1 MEERQ
6 KKKERQD
13 VVKEPVIYQNM
24 LPQEILK
31 QLTPEVR
38 RQFFIWD
45 EIFKR
50 ELEMPSM
57 LIFF

>member
-50 ELEMPSM
+50 ELEIHPC
-57 LIFF
+57 